1 MSELQDFDLE
11 PTEES
16 QKRGPLTGPMAIA
29 VGVIVLAVIGFFV
42 WRWSQQRRGARA
54 GRRSCTG
61 GRSAGSP
68 RVRCRRRQLRSIFPR
83 WRTATSGCGR
93 WWRSSRL
100 TRSCLAWLATDDL
113 IRRFVVVVDNLAEG
127 VSPRTHLEFLEPEKG
142 FGTRDAQ
149 SRVFVD
155 DSAYQRYDNA
165 SGCDRLHRCARDR
178 QSLPLGQAPATGGVP
193 GAGLPQQGLRRQA
206 MLEAIDTLLR
216 TPVVDGPI
224 ELVPKVSSFEFAD
237 PKLEELS
244 DAEKHFLRLGP
255 DNLRKIQAKARA
267 IALEIGLPQARAS
280 PRPGDGRQPVTRLRA
295 VVATVEEGAR

>member
-42 WRWSQQRRGARA
+42 WRWSQQRGAPEPVEEAAPAVEAPATEGEVPEAAAPVDLPSLADSDEWMRA
-54 GRRSCTG
+54 VV
-61 GRSAGSP
+61 A
-68 RVRCRRRQLRSIFPR
+68 QL
-83 WRTATSGCGR
+83 
-93 WWRSSRL
+93 SSHPEL
-100 TRSCLAWLATDDL
+100 FAWLATDDL

-155 DSAYQRYDNA
+155 DSAYQRYDNLAAVIA
-165 SGCDRLHRCARDR
+165 SIDVRGTANLYR
-178 QSLPLGQAPATGGVP
+178 SVKPLLQEAYRELGYPNKDFDAT
-193 GAGLPQQGLRRQA
+193 L
-206 MLEAIDTLLR
+206 LEAIDTLLR
-216 TPVVDGPI
+216 TPVVEGPI

-267 IALEIGLPQARAS
+267 IALEIGLPQAELS
-280 PRPGDGRQPVTRLRA
+280 P
-295 VVATVEEGAR
+295 AR